1 MRIRSAAVHAA
12 QLLAEGSLLAFL
24 VVALVAGT
32 ALAGKPVGGGGK
44 PAPSGSSLTLVMV
57 SDQNADSLPNWA
69 DSITWN
75 VSTTATTGPNVSV
88 ACYQGGTLVYSAAAG
103 YFDGYKWPEAKIMTL
118 KSPSWT
124 GGAADCTA
132 RLYKITTKGTTTL
145 ATSSFHVSP

>member
-12 QLLAEGSLLAFL
+12 QVLAEGSLLAFL

-44 PAPSGSSLTLVMV
+44 PAPSGSTLTLVMV
-57 SDQNADSLPNWA
+57 NDQNADALPNWA

-88 ACYQGGTLVYSAAAG
+88 ACYQGGTLVYSASAG
-103 YFDGYKWPEAKIMTL
+103 YFASYPWPDSKIMTL
-118 KSPSWT
+118 RSQSWT
-124 GGAADCTA
+124 GGAADCSG
-132 RLYKITTKGTTTL
+132 RLYKITAKGTTTL
-145 ATSSFHVSP
+145 ATYAFHANP